1 LAAPA
6 EALTTLLGGT
16 DAWAGWVDLAS
27 SRHVPL
33 ASGGRWLGGVI
44 CPADDSGA
52 AGQDAMAPALALSL
66 GLVQRR
72 NVADAMSEELA
83 GASQLLAETREAL
96 AEAKTLA
103 ALGDLAAGAGHELN
117 TPLAVVSGRAQLM
130 RDKAEMPEDRR
141 TWQTIVDQ
149 AQRISDIIT
158 GLMDFASPPAPKI
171 GPVSAGKLLSESAN
185 AFSSSEHPQAA
196 ARGVDI
202 QVEDGV
208 PLILADG
215 GQVKAVLLE
224 LLANAASAVGA
235 DGLIV
240 LSASADDS
248 RRHVLLKVRDNGSGM
263 DAATLARAFTP
274 FYSAQKA
281 GRRRG
286 LGLPKAKRYVE
297 NNGGRMWID
306 SEPGKGTVVSI
317 QLPADQREVLEGEV
331 DHGKP
336 QDDPSTGS

>member
-1 LAAPA
+1 M
-6 EALTTLLGGT
+6 
-16 DAWAGWVDLAS
+16 
-27 SRHVPL
+27 PL
-33 ASGGRWLGGVI
+33 ASGGHWLGGVI
-44 CPADDSGA
+44 CPADDARA
-52 AGQDAMAPALALSL
+52 AAKDAMAPALALSL

-72 NVADAMSEELA
+72 DVADAMSEALA

-130 RDKAEMPEDRR
+130 RDKAETPEDRR
-141 TWQTIVDQ
+141 TWQTIADQ

-171 GPVSAGKLLSESAN
+171 EPLSVEKLLSESAN

-196 ARGVDI
+196 ACGVDI

-208 PLILADG
+208 PLIQADG

-224 LLANAASAVGA
+224 LLANASLAVGSE
-235 DGLIV
+235 GLIV
-240 LSASADDS
+240 LSASADYS

-286 LGLPKAKRYVE
+286 LGLSKAKRYVE

-317 QLPADQREVLEGEV
+317 QLPAAQLEALEGEV

-336 QDDPSTGS
+336 QDDQSTGS